1 MNLAPAPVG
10 GRPAAGITQPLE
22 SNALCWTIIC
32 PLQIRHG
39 AHLDAVDQDLNTP
52 LHVAVRSEI
61 ECTFC
66 EKYNAT
72 VPRD

>member
-1 MNLAPAPVG
+1 MG
-10 GRPAAGITQPLE
+10 
-22 SNALCWTIIC
+22 